1 MDNNQYKMKFSRL
14 MNNINGMISKENF
27 KDKLDQ
33 AKKISKPVVIS
44 SMVFGGYITYQAEN
58 WIEQVRYPIKLEY
71 SIISQCANGYNSG
84 YLSSSSRKHID
95 TCICALEK
103 TMNDVEPEQSSY
115 VFNSEFKKN
124 LYKCA

>member
-1 MDNNQYKMKFSRL
+1 MDNNQYKMKFSHL

-44 SMVFGGYITYQAEN
+44 SMVLGGYITYQAEN

-103 TMNDVEPEQSSY
+103 TMNNVEPEQSSY
-115 VFNSEFKKN
+115 VF
-124 LYKCA
+124 

>member
-1 MDNNQYKMKFSRL
+1 
-14 MNNINGMISKENF
+14 GMISKENF

-44 SMVFGGYITYQAEN
+44 SMVLGGYITYQAEN

-103 TMNDVEPEQSSY
+103 TMNNVEPEQSSY

-124 LYKCA
+124 LYKCE